1 MKQYLHHFVS
11 SINTIILSA
20 ILFATFGYVIPHI
33 YYEFFDTTNYYE
45 IKTPVEV
52 EQKEYQPC
60 QFAKIYLVRNSL
72 IDGQGKSIIN
82 LELIKD
88 DHSQERID
96 TSIKEIGF
104 TKGSGLIIVSW
115 QISCQATP
123 GAYFFRGTMSYKVR
137 EFEKFTAFETIPFD
151 VIASS
156 SAEIKK

>member
-20 ILFATFGYVIPHI
+20 ILFTTFGYVIPHI

-45 IKTPVEV
+45 IKNPVEV
-52 EQKEYQPC
+52 EQKQYEPC
-60 QFAKIYLVRNSL
+60 QYAKVYLVRNSL

-88 DHSQERID
+88 GDSQERIETD
-96 TSIKEIGF
+96 IKQIAF

-115 QISCQATP
+115 QISCKATP
-123 GAYFFRGTMSYKVR
+123 GEYFFRGTMSYKVR
-137 EFEKFTAFETIPFD
+137 EFEKFTPFQTIPFT
-151 VIASS
+151 VVASS
-156 SAEIKK
+156 SAEIKE